1 MKIRSVSPGMA
12 LPAGIVR
19 LEMEG
24 LSSPLGLEVEIGGVR
39 AEVIGASRRL
49 LTVKVP
55 DGAENGVVV
64 RKGDAVRAPLK
75 VGRVLA
81 GDFHSV
87 SNPVVD
93 DLGNVYVTYSGA
105 RGEKVPFSV
114 FVVYPNGR
122 REPFLADI
130 TNPTG
135 MVVGPDH
142 CLYIT
147 SRHTGIAYKSTFDKQ
162 LEEYADGLGLAT
174 GVVFDSQGNLLVG
187 DRSGAIRK
195 VSPSLEVSVLCEL
208 EPSVSAYHLAID
220 ARDNLFVTGPTLSTQ
235 DALYRVSPEG
245 KVEVVF
251 RGFGRPQGL
260 VVDPSGNIQV
270 AASYG
275 GRKGI
280 FTLEDSKPRLSVAGP
295 MLVGLAYSTD
305 KKHLYLTD
313 SSNLYRLEC

>member
-1 MKIRSVSPGMA
+1 MA

-24 LSSPLGLEVEIGGVR
+24 LASPLDLEVEVGGVR
-39 AEVIGASRRL
+39 AEVIGASTRL

-55 DGAENGVVV
+55 EGAGDGIRV
-64 RKGDAVRAPLK
+64 RKEGEAEAPLK
-75 VGRVLA
+75 VGRFLA
-81 GDFHSV
+81 GDFHAV
-87 SNPVVD
+87 ANPVVD
-93 DLGNVYVTYSGA
+93 DFGNVYVTYSGA

-114 FVVYPNGR
+114 FIVYPNGR

-135 MVVGPDH
+135 MAIGPDH

-162 LEEYADGLGLAT
+162 LEEYVDGLGIAT
-174 GVVFDSQGNLLVG
+174 GVAFDSKGNLLVG

-195 VSPSLEVSVLCEL
+195 VSPSLEVTVLCEL
-208 EPSVSAYHLAID
+208 EPSVSAYHLAVD
-220 ARDNLFVTGPTLSTQ
+220 AEDNLYVTGPTLSTQ
-235 DALYRVSPEG
+235 DSVYRLNPDG
-245 KVEVVF
+245 AVEVVF

-260 VVDPSGNIQV
+260 AVGPSGELQV

-280 FTLEDSKPRLSVAGP
+280 FTLRDGRPHLSVAGP
-295 MLVGLAYSTD
+295 MLVGLAYSPD
-305 KKHLYLTD
+305 GRYLYLTD
-313 SSNLYRLEC
+313 STNLYQLEV